1 MSFMLNKPAGP
12 ETAVVTLP
20 QELSQRPFIKVIS
33 TCTY

>member
-12 ETAVVTLP
+12 EAAFLTLP
-20 QELSQRPFIKVIS
+20 QEVSQRPFTKVTS